1 MRYLLDTHTFLW
13 WCLGAEELSPHA
25 RAIIADGR
33 NEIYFSAASA
43 WEIAIKTA
51 KGRLSLPEEPGHYV
65 ASRMHLHRF
74 LALPVQISH
83 ALRVY
88 DLPSPPC
95 RPIRS
100 PADRAVPD
108 GVHAADHQRQRNSP
122 VPPGNDLVNFGR
134 PKWETGWF
142 RNKFA

>member
-13 WCLGAEELSPHA
+13 WCLGAEELSPRA
-25 RAIIADGR
+25 RALIADGR

-83 ALRVY
+83 ASRVY
-88 DLPSPPC
+88 ELPPLHADPFDRLLIAQCLMESMPLITKDEEIRQYDL
-95 RPIRS
+95 
-100 PADRAVPD
+100 
-108 GVHAADHQRQRNSP
+108 
-122 VPPGNDLVNFGR
+122 
-134 PKWETGWF
+134 ETIW
-142 RNKFA
+142 

>member
-1 MRYLLDTHTFLW
+1 MRYLLDTHAFLW

-25 RAIIADGR
+25 RKIIADGR

-43 WEIAIKTA
+43 WEIAIKTG

-88 DLPSPPC
+88 DLPPHH
-95 RPIRS
+95 
-100 PADRAVPD
+100 ADPFDRLLIAQCLMESLPLITKDAEIKKYKLEIV
-108 GVHAADHQRQRNSP
+108 
-122 VPPGNDLVNFGR
+122 
-134 PKWETGWF
+134 W
-142 RNKFA
+142 